1 MWDKKIKE
9 NGKLRQRQK
18 AWFNKAY
25 WVFLACICGSK
36 CSGLVKLFGWLF
48 FFLDLYNFLLE

>member
-48 FFLDLYNFLLE
+48 IFRSIQFFA